1 MSEVPPL
8 LVLLLAAL
16 LTLSGSFS
24 AAETSLFS
32 LSIEQR
38 LHAPRHVVQLLRRPS
53 ETLITILLGNLVVN
67 VLFFAF
73 AMRVRFPV
81 LETYGLGFLEGLPA
95 LIAVLICGEIL
106 PKTLALRAPLAVARL
121 VALPLEALALALAP
135 VRRAIQLL
143 VEFILRLSGAD
154 QVDEGELTPEVLEE
168 LLVRS
173 AQQGLL
179 AEDEVDMISEIVE
192 LDGIRVREI
201 MLPRVD
207 MCVLDEGCAEP
218 GPALQE
224 ALAKHQT
231 WMPVVRGGPDE
242 VVGCVR
248 VRDLLRHRGRP
259 VAELV
264 MPVKFVP
271 EVATALS
278 LLLEFQRDRTA
289 EAVVVDEWGGTAGL
303 VTIEDVFEEIVGELR
318 VEGEARSKPV
328 VPLGEGR
335 YRVAGNLSVRDWNE
349 RFGHQIVPKEFE
361 TVGGMVTAR
370 LGRIPR
376 KGDRVVQGNLVCE
389 VHEVRG
395 RRVLAVDLYLKPEA
409 GEQEP

>member
-1 MSEVPPL
+1 MNEVAPSLWML
-8 LVLLLAAL
+8 LGSLLL
-16 LTLSGSFS
+16 LSGSFS
-24 AAETSLFS
+24 AAETALFS
-32 LSIEQR
+32 LSLEQR
-38 LHAPRHVVQLLRRPS
+38 LHAPQRVAHLLRRPS

-73 AMRVRFPV
+73 AMRVRFPA
-81 LETYGLGFLEGLPA
+81 LEPLGLGFLEGLPA
-95 LIAVLICGEIL
+95 LVALLGMGEIL
-106 PKTLALRAPLAVARL
+106 PKTLALRAPMGVARL
-121 VALPLEALALALAP
+121 LALPLDGLLVALAP
-135 VRRAIQLL
+135 VRRVIQSL
-143 VEFILRLSGAD
+143 VELALRLGGSD
-154 QVDEGELTPEVLEE
+154 QVDEGELTPEILEE
-168 LLVRS
+168 LLARS
-173 AQQGLL
+173 SQEGLL

-207 MCVLDEGCAEP
+207 MHLLEESCTEP
-218 GPALQE
+218 GPTVQE
-224 ALAKHQT
+224 ALAQHQT

-248 VRDLLRHRGRP
+248 VRDLLRHPGRP

-318 VEGEARSKPV
+318 VEGEVRRKPV

-335 YRVAGNLSVRDWNE
+335 YRVAGSLSVRDWNE

-376 KGDRVVQGNLVCE
+376 KGDSVRQGNLVCE

-395 RRVLAVDLYLKPEA
+395 RRVLAVDMSLAPGAA
-409 GEQEP
+409 GGAS

>member
-1 MSEVPPL
+1 MSEIAPL
-8 LVLLLAAL
+8 LALQLAAL
-16 LTLSGSFS
+16 LGLSGSFS
-24 AAETSLFS
+24 AAETALFS

-38 LHAPRHVVQLLRRPS
+38 LHAPRHVVHLLRRPS

-81 LETYGLGFLEGLPA
+81 LDAYGLGLLQGLPA
-95 LIAVLICGEIL
+95 LVAVLVCGEIL
-106 PKTLALRAPLAVARL
+106 PKTLALRAPLVVARL
-121 VALPLEALALALAP
+121 VALPLEALTLFLAP
-135 VRRAIQLL
+135 ARRAIQGL
-143 VEFILRLSGAD
+143 VEFVLRLSGAH

-207 MCVLDEGCAEP
+207 MCVLDEGCTD
-218 GPALQE
+218 PAPAVQD

-231 WMPVVRGGPDE
+231 WMPVVRGGPDD
-242 VVGCVR
+242 VVGFVR
-248 VRDLLRHRGRP
+248 VRDLLRHPGRP

-271 EVATALS
+271 EVATALA

-349 RFGHQIVPKEFE
+349 RFGHQIVPREFE
-361 TVGGMVTAR
+361 TVGGMVTAS

-395 RRVLAVDLYLKPEA
+395 RRVLAVDLSLERPPGVQA
-409 GEQEP
+409 